1 MASSGEALVP
11 METLL
16 LALPYYVCTVAA
28 LGTTLLTALAVLRRM
43 CARRMLVLGAG
54 MMCLGMSFFLIAATA
69 APTGHV
75 ARAAV
80 AGPIRILD
88 TTGGLLWLLWLAL
101 VVRGAVRVEKRHPA
115 EG

>member
-1 MASSGEALVP
+1 

-28 LGTTLLTALAVLRRM
+28 LGTTLIVAMSVQRRL
-43 CARRMLVLGAG
+43 CQRRMLVLAAG
-54 MMCLGMSFFLIAATA
+54 MLCLGLSFFLIAATA
-69 APTGHV
+69 APGGHSG
-75 ARAAV
+75 RAAV

-101 VVRGAVRVEKRHPA
+101 VVRGAVRVERKHPA
-115 EG
+115 GG